1 MVELC
6 GQTSLLLERDERSNR
21 RIVRLD
27 RGEIRV
33 VVERLAVVGFALPRL
48 GRLNTG
54 GNDFRSHS
62 KLNLRIDHLP
72 NCVAGATRTWIKA
85 MDNVKNVHR
94 KKRFRMES
102 FDRDC

>member
-1 MVELC
+1 MALRPSLC
-6 GQTSLLLERDERSNR
+6 FSIDLASHAKAEFFDG
-21 RIVRLD
+21 RLQ
-27 RGEIRV
+27 I
-33 VVERLAVVGFALPRL
+33 FALPRL

-85 MDNVKNVHR
+85 MDNVKNAHR
-94 KKRFRMES
+94 EKAVS
-102 FDRDC
+102 DRELRLLLLKAQRI